1 MRDKATKGRTGR
13 SKLSDI
19 EVAEIKLLLDSGDH
33 TQAQVASW
41 YGVSPG
47 TIRDINQGRTYRH
60 VEFESVLIGLTTDG
74 TLVVHSTG

>member
-33 TQAQVASW
+33 TQVEVADW
-41 YGVSPG
+41 YDVAPG
-47 TIRDINQGRTYRH
+47 TISDISQGRTHRH
-60 VEFESVLIGLTTDG
+60 IAPPV
-74 TLVVHSTG
+74 